1 MDKKIDTRGNVLL
14 VDDEIQLAE
23 ELKWQLESR
32 SYKVNTAS
40 GGAEA
45 LKILK
50 EIEIDVLLVDI
61 NMPGMDGIELIQAA
75 LKIVPDLQCIIIT
88 GHADLETAV
97 DGMRLGAINFLCKPK
112 EVVAN
117 VLDAAIEEGMKKL
130 KLIRTVRE
138 EKERLKEAN
147 KELTKLRN
155 ELENQ
160 LENRTEE
167 LREAK
172 LRELIVVLMNL
183 SLQYYEFTT
192 NKSKIDLAEESGIWI
207 LTEDQNSFVP
217 KTMNRYLMIDTVP
230 RRRPNFKAIQKTAYF
245 VLSQEQTHKYPKLEK
260 QLAKKLNEF
269 ETLLVSPT

>member
-32 SYKVNTAS
+32 SYIVNTAS

-45 LKILK
+45 LKLLK
-50 EIEIDVLLVDI
+50 KIEIDVLLVDI

-245 VLSQEQTHKYPKLEK
+245 VLSQEETHKYPKLKK
-260 QLAKKLNEF
+260 QLANKLNEF